1 MSTSKV
7 LRVRSV
13 ELALLE
19 KSEPPQLAITAQ
31 GTVPTP
37 GWTAPELIPYVYIQQ
52 PPDGIYDFDFVAEP
66 PGGITTQVLT
76 PITVRHTVQSVPVG
90 LKGVRIHASTNS
102 QEALLGETG
111 GGPGTICVR
120 GTLTDEGVECQALRA
135 DTGEL
140 YTLVGNLEGFK
151 IGDKVYVA
159 GTIAAVSFCMQ
170 GITIVVSW
178 ISKDAPKVAPH

>member
-1 MSTSKV
+1 MSQSKV

-13 ELALLE
+13 KLALLE

-37 GWTAPELIPYVYIQQ
+37 GWRAPELIPYVYIQP
-52 PPDGIYDFDFVAEP
+52 PPDGMYDFDFVAEP
-66 PGGITTQVLT
+66 PEGITPQVLT
-76 PITVRHTVQSVPVG
+76 PIAVRHTVQSAPVD
-90 LKGVRIHASTNS
+90 LIGVRIHASMNS
-102 QEALLGETG
+102 QEAILGETG
-111 GGPGTICVR
+111 DGSGTICVR
-120 GTLTDEGVECQALRA
+120 GTLTDEGIECQALRT

-140 YTLVGNLEGFK
+140 YTLVGNLGGFK

-170 GITIVVSW
+170 GMTIAVSW
-178 ISKDAPKVAPH
+178 ISKGVPKV